1 MPTKPHSMP
10 DPFAGADRPDFVEP
24 KITLEARIFIWDA
37 LAKHPEDNRIVA
49 RGQVAGD
56 VGRKFGVQPSIA
68 IDWVGRVGDPVQFRP
83 IQRPH
88 GLDLERLPV
97 VGPNPYL
104 PKSSSASSALTSSSS
119 VARQSRPADRT
130 GSQ

>member
-1 MPTKPHSMP
+1 MTVQAHSMP
-10 DPFAGADRPDFVEP
+10 DPFAGQDRPDFVEP
-24 KITLEARIFIWDA
+24 EITREARIFIWEA
-37 LAKHPEDNRIVA
+37 LAQNPEDNREVA

-56 VGRKFGVQPSIA
+56 VGRRFGVQPSIA

-104 PKSSSASSALTSSSS
+104 HK
-119 VARQSRPADRT
+119 
-130 GSQ
+130 